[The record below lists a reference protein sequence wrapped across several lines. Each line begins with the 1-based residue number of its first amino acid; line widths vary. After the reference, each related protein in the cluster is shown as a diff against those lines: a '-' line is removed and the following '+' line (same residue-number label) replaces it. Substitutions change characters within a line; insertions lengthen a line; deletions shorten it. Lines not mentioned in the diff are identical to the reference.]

1 MKAERAH
8 LDFQRAGTIM
18 CLLAEKVRQ
27 APHFVNGNVSLVNK
41 LHNLQAASPHLQN
54 AAEQRGTARHG
65 TAQHSTARH
74 STARHSTARH
84 GTAQHS
90 TAHSPSSDQ
99 PSVPSAL
106 LSQCQ
111 TPPLL
116 HYADYEWGMCHDQS
130 HHQHSTH
137 RGQTCAV

>member
-90 TAHSPSSDQ
+90 TA
-99 PSVPSAL
+99 
-106 LSQCQ
+106 
-111 TPPLL
+111 
-116 HYADYEWGMCHDQS
+116 
-130 HHQHSTH
+130 QHSTL
-137 RGQTCAV
+137 TII